1 MNEDANIIKIEQDLL
16 KLITKE
22 IEDNA
27 AVIGINVGTHDGAL
41 IASMH
46 KKETKLTELQ
56 IASANSSILFLSS
69 KFLKDSLNQ
78 TISHNIIAGKD
89 MYLLSILA
97 DIITLVVY
105 LDREL
110 IELEGINN
118 YIKRLKEFALKLSA
132 IIETSALIKEEC
144 FGLVKRA
151 IPNALVVAILTKDGL
166 PLKIQSTMPEPMLSA
181 ISSAI
186 YNLSAVLIE
195 EKAVEYSVIA
205 GENGSIIIHELDA
218 NRILAV
224 AVPEADENKIGAYIA
239 KIKSII
245 KS

>member
-1 MNEDANIIKIEQDLL
+1 MSEDANIIKIEKDLL

-22 IEDNA
+22 IEDNSA
-27 AVIGINVGTHDGAL
+27 LLGINVGTHDGAL

-69 KFLKDSLNQ
+69 KILMDSLNQ

-89 MYLLSILA
+89 LYLLSIMSEN
-97 DIITLVVY
+97 ITIVAY
-105 LDREL
+105 LDRQL
-110 IELEGINN
+110 TELEGINN
-118 YIKRLKEFALKLSA
+118 YIKKLKDFTLKLSA
-132 IIETSALIKEEC
+132 IVETSALIKEEC
-144 FGLVKRA
+144 FGLIKRA
-151 IPNALVVAILTKDGL
+151 IPNALVLAIMTKDGL
-166 PLKIQSTMPEPMLSA
+166 PIKIQSTMPEPMLSA
-181 ISSAI
+181 ITSAI

-205 GENGSIIIHELDA
+205 GENGSIIIHELDE
-218 NRILAV
+218 NRIVAV

-245 KS
+245 NK